1 MKHRSKKSPWPPK
14 KATPDDTFF
23 LRRVVFM
30 LAAVAS
36 ASLGRSGVLSPSDV
50 AVVATCPPPSES
62 DGPVDVRYLTVP
74 SAGRE
79 AAMRSHL
86 AASGISSPTR
96 SIGFSLRQNTS
107 NTTSPLAAGA
117 RQVLEDSSQCQALKQ
132 TRDATAQ
139 PERVRSCEGEGAW
152 PECCVRRG
160 ALGDK
165 GPCLH
170 LDAYNAEEMQRSYK
184 VCSNNA
190 GHTLALVRLFREV
203 ARAAAPPSC
212 KRGLVLVLEDDSR
225 LRDGWRAT
233 WETAVRRRPL
243 GAWDLLKLTGK
254 ARSSYEDWQYNPT
267 TAAPSYEAWQG
278 KVQNDTGGVWGDVRG
293 MLVDNHGRR
302 VWPKPERWRSAA
314 YWGLA
319 ALAVHSDNASRV
331 ADAIEGV
338 MYCDDM
344 EQPCDHDAD
353 FAVWIAH
360 MFGRIDVAVSD
371 DELAYPAD
379 IDTSIGRK
387 MSRMQRHAA

>member
-1 MKHRSKKSPWPPK
+1 
-14 KATPDDTFF
+14 
-23 LRRVVFM
+23 M
-30 LAAVAS
+30 LSVVAS
-36 ASLGRSGVLSPSDV
+36 ASLGRGAVLAPSDLGN
-50 AVVATCPPPSES
+50 CPPLTAS
-62 DGPVDVRYLTVP
+62 DEPVDVRYLTVP

-79 AAMRSHL
+79 AAMRLHL
-86 AASGISSPTR
+86 AAEGVRSPTR
-96 SIGFSLRQNTS
+96 NIGFSLRQNSTS
-107 NTTSPLAAGA
+107 PTSPLAAEPREA
-117 RQVLEDSSQCQALKQ
+117 LEASSQCQSLKQ
-132 TRDATAQ
+132 TRDASAQ

-190 GHTLALVRLFREV
+190 GHTIALVSLFREV

-212 KRGLVLVLEDDSR
+212 KRGLVLVLEDDCR
-225 LRDGWRAT
+225 LREGWRAK
-233 WETAVRRRPL
+233 WKTAVSRRPL
-243 GAWDLLKLTGK
+243 GSWDLLKLTGK

-267 TAAPSYEAWQG
+267 TAAPKYEEWQQRVHNG
-278 KVQNDTGGVWGDVRG
+278 TGGAWGDVRE

-302 VWPKPERWRSAA
+302 VWPEPERWRSAA

-338 MYCDDM
+338 MCGARVYNNTVARHIGLGRRGWRLGSRRAALLASRDVGGEERGTHCV
-344 EQPCDHDAD
+344 PAGGAD
-353 FAVWIAH
+353 
-360 MFGRIDVAVSD
+360 
-371 DELAYPAD
+371 
-379 IDTSIGRK
+379 
-387 MSRMQRHAA
+387 